1 MAGPEGG
8 VGWPVPWYR
17 DGMTE
22 SSPERSVRIAVA
34 QGAFIL
40 VAADGWPLAG
50 PAPAD
55 TEALLVDDVPLG
67 SVARFRHRTPRNNV
81 LGDRRPAAY
90 TVEPVTPPAISA
102 SSPRGAVRVASQPE
116 H

>member
-1 MAGPEGG
+1 
-8 VGWPVPWYR
+8 
-17 DGMTE
+17 MTE

-34 QGAFIL
+34 QGASII
-40 VAADGWPLAG
+40 VGADGWPLAG

-55 TEALLVDDVPLG
+55 TEALLVADVRLG
-67 SVARFRHRTPRNNV
+67 SVARARQWTQCNNL

-102 SSPRGAVRVASQPE
+102 SSPRGAVRVASPPE